1 MPHTQPPSPGQVG
14 LVLSGGGARGAY
26 EAGVVAGI
34 VEVLGRRPQDPAP
47 FSIFAGTS
55 VGAINAAFLAAS
67 THRGDLCASDLMAFW
82 QSLTLKKHLKFDP
95 LGVLGWPRRLPLL
108 ELAHAHLDPQRLG
121 PRFGR
126 SLLDPRALD
135 HIVRTAI
142 PWRQLH
148 TNVAEGRTRAL
159 LVAALHIASGRT
171 TVFAELAP
179 GLTYRPSKDPRR
191 QSSLKPVSADHILA
205 SAAIPMVFP
214 ARRIESTYYCDGGLR
229 FNTPISPAIRAG
241 AERLVVVSL
250 LHRQPHD
257 AASVLTRSIEE
268 AHLEQYPSLTFLAGK
283 LLDALL
289 LDPVMYDLQM
299 LDRINGLFELLER
312 TLSPEE
318 MATVSALLVAKRGT
332 SYRPIK
338 TMVFAPSEDIGN
350 IAGDFLREHI
360 FNTRTGK
367 LLRGLLFRRVTAEA
381 QPWEADLASY
391 ILFDGRY
398 AQRLIDLGR
407 RDALRRA
414 NDIHKFF
421 RQDPSAAPST
431 VPLTPAQP

>member
-1 MPHTQPPSPGQVG
+1 MPQAHLPPLGQAG

-34 VEVLGRRPQDPAP
+34 VEVLGRQPHDPPP

-67 THRGDLCASDLMAFW
+67 THRGDLSAADMIAFW
-82 QSLTLKKHLKFDP
+82 RSLNLRQHLKFDP
-95 LGVLGWPRRLPLL
+95 LGLLGWPRRLPLL
-108 ELAHAHLDPQRLG
+108 ELAHAHLDAARLG

-126 SLLDPRALD
+126 SLLDPRPLD

-148 TNVAEGRTRAL
+148 DNVAAGTTRAL
-159 LVAALHIASGRT
+159 LVAALHITTGRT

-191 QSSLKPVSADHILA
+191 RVSLKPISADHILA
-205 SAAIPMVFP
+205 SAAIPLVFP

-241 AERLVVVSL
+241 AERLVVISL

-257 AASVLTRSIEE
+257 AAAILSSALEE
-268 AHLEQYPSLTFLAGK
+268 AHLEQYPSFTFLAGK
-283 LLDALL
+283 LLNALL

-299 LDRINGLFELLER
+299 LDRINSMFELLER
-312 TLSPEE
+312 
-318 MATVSALLVAKRGT
+318 ALPAHELDAIRHLLIAKRGT
-332 SYRPIK
+332 PYRPIQ

-360 FNTRTGK
+360 FSARLGK
-367 LLRGLLFRRVTAEA
+367 ALRALFFRRVTAEA
-381 QPWEADLASY
+381 EPWEADLASY
-391 ILFDGRY
+391 VLFDGRY
-398 AQRLIDLGR
+398 AERLIDLGR

-414 NDIHKFF
+414 HEIQQFF
-421 RQDPSAAPST
+421 ASQAA
-431 VPLTPAQP
+431 AQG